1 MANMRSQLLAAALLI
16 TLVAATG
23 CREKKDAVIDN
34 PPIITKALSD
44 STSEFYGEFG
54 SYPKELRYLPIGVF
68 DSGTGGL
75 TVLEKIL
82 SLDHF
87 DNITGSTERD
97 SILDFAGEHFIY
109 LADQANMP
117 YGTYD
122 AVGKAD
128 YLRELAVK
136 DALFLMDNEYYSNAT
151 EEHQSGEKAR
161 VKILVIACN
170 TATAYGLKD
179 IQSMLE
185 QSGTGVKVIGVINAG
200 VKATLD
206 QLDIKDGDNPIA
218 IGVLATQ
225 GTISSGAYERTIN
238 EMLEEREIKKTKVYV
253 VNQAGYGFAEAV
265 DSEPDFVNPSLT
277 APRESYRGPRI
288 GDGDDS
294 LNLELFNAYKFDLSN
309 NRVLY
314 TKNPKGGYTDFQLN
328 HACNYARFNLVSL
341 IEKYRLS
348 GNGAPL
354 KAVILGCTHYPFLL
368 ETLTQV
374 IDELRHLKINGKYP
388 YKEIIAD
395 DFFFVDPAVY
405 TAIECYNTL
414 RGDSNLALR
423 ITPTEVRSYISVPS
437 TSLEAANL
445 TEEGKL
451 THDYK
456 YGREIGTEEVS
467 TKQVPFSK
475 SNIDENNLQRIE
487 QLLPYSYSL
496 IYPTMK

>member
-1 MANMRSQLLAAALLI
+1 MANLKYKMLAAAILLA
-16 TLVAATG
+16 LMSTG
-23 CREKKDAVIDN
+23 CREKKETVIEN
-34 PPIITKALSD
+34 PPIIEKALND
-44 STSEFYGEFG
+44 STSEFYGEFEE
-54 SYPKELRYLPIGVF
+54 YPEELKYLPIGVF

-82 SLDHF
+82 SLDRF
-87 DNITGSTERD
+87 DNITGSAECD

-117 YGTYD
+117 YGNYD

-136 DALFLMDNEYYSNAT
+136 DALFLMDDQYYENSVEDDKN
-151 EEHQSGEKAR
+151 GEKPR

-179 IQSMLE
+179 IQSMLD

-206 QLDIKDGDNPIA
+206 ELDIKDGDHPLA
-218 IGVLATQ
+218 IGVLATP

-238 EMLEEREIKKTKVYV
+238 DMLAERGIKKTKVYV
-253 VNQAGYGFAEAV
+253 VNQSGYGFAEAV

-277 APRESYRGPRI
+277 APRDSYRGPRI
-288 GDGDDS
+288 GHGDDS
-294 LNLELFNAYKFDLSN
+294 LDIEMFNAYKFDFSDN
-309 NRVLY
+309 KILY
-314 TKNPKGGYTDFQLN
+314 TKNASGKYTEFQLN

-348 GNGAPL
+348 GNGAPI

-368 ETLTQV
+368 ETLNQV
-374 IDELRHLKINGKYP
+374 IDELRTLKINGKYP

-414 RGDSNLALR
+414 REDGNLALR
-423 ITPTEVRSYISVPS
+423 ITPMEVRAYISVPS
-437 TSLEAANL
+437 TSLDPMHL
-445 TEEGKL
+445 TEDGKL
-451 THDYK
+451 THEFK
-456 YGREIGTEEVS
+456 YGRETGTEDIT

-475 SNIDENNLQRIE
+475 TNIDENNLQRIE